1 MYSNGTYITDSSGK
15 LIFQEGILV
24 EVVRKGY
31 WIVLDELNLAP
42 LDLLE
47 ALNRLLDDNRELF
60 VPELQAIVKP
70 HPHFMLL
77 QLRTCLELMVV
88 VKYSLML
95 FVIIFQKFM

>member
-1 MYSNGTYITDSSGK
+1 M
-15 LIFQEGILV
+15 
-24 EVVRKGY
+24 RKGY

-42 LDLLE
+42 SDVLE
-47 ALNRLLDDNRELF
+47 ALNHLLDDNRELF

-88 VKYSLML
+88 VKYSLVL
-95 FVIIFQKFM
+95 SVIVFWKFM